1 MDSVVRLP
9 TPRTRHQA
17 WLQRWRRLWQLLV
30 AKASGFCVVVS
41 VQRCAR
47 LVLVGPKGSWCGLG
61 LGFSFGF
68 GLGKVGGLGVGGA
81 RCSTRWGVRLWMRAR
96 YAAAVY
102 KWVRMSQML
111 VLPHLR
117 GGGSCPFWFRSCWR
131 RHGRSMSTGGPSRY
145 APCMS
150 SPAVCGPG
158 MGSMRGGAIT
168 VAACGCPVSKISIEV
183 LLFLFARSAGGIQK

>member
-30 AKASGFCVVVS
+30 AKASGFYVVVS
-41 VQRCAR
+41 VLRCAR
-47 LVLVGPKGSWCGLG
+47 LVLVRPKGPWGLAAPVVRRGGVYDCGCAPGMPPQCTNGCTCRRSWC
-61 LGFSFGF
+61 S
-68 GLGKVGGLGVGGA
+68 
-81 RCSTRWGVRLWMRAR
+81 RT
-96 YAAAVY
+96 
-102 KWVRMSQML
+102 
-111 VLPHLR
+111 R

-168 VAACGCPVSKISIEV
+168 AAACGCPVSKISIEV